1 MYEINET
8 IPINP
13 HTIILKNPKK
23 GKKKITDT
31 KILRHVINIKNII
44 DWREWNLTNWLFLS
58 IIRKNNPLKIPKI

>member
-44 DWREWNLTNWLFLS
+44 D
-58 IIRKNNPLKIPKI
+58 